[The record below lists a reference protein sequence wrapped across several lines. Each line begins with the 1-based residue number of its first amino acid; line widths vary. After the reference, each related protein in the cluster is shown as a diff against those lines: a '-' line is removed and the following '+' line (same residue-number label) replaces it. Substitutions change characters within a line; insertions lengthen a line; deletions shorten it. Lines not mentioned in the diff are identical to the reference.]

1 MDRHDDCLFQK
12 LPGGGNERVA
22 TSILQQQ
29 EIDAVLSNGWCPA
42 PALSVKQAAGK
53 LRRIDDTKESMSDR
67 TAKYEERVQLHTAL
81 QPAVCCK
88 IALAWPKMQTASGE
102 ERAAS
107 KVPRAWRRDVGKTVA
122 HQRRQQRHEQSH

>member
-81 QPAVCCK
+81 QPAVYCK
-88 IALAWPKMQTASGE
+88 LALALAKDAGHFRATE
-102 ERAAS
+102 EQRA
-107 KVPRAWRRDVGKTVA
+107 KCCEHGG
-122 HQRRQQRHEQSH
+122 